1 MAEHRASALPAFVV
15 ALLVLAA
22 ATQRRADGRVRA
34 DVADAAG
41 DIGHA
46 LLEAG
51 LVRPYHGERRESW
64 CGVT

>member
-1 MAEHRASALPAFVV
+1 
-15 ALLVLAA
+15 
-22 ATQRRADGRVRA
+22 VRA

-64 CGVT
+64 CGLT